1 MLSAKPQTTEDPE
14 KMSTPSWKA
23 FLRPSMSARMP
34 PMMLP
39 VIMPIK
45 YQNVMV
51 PMADM
56 SRCMACMIDGTT

>member
-1 MLSAKPQTTEDPE
+1 
-14 KMSTPSWKA
+14 MSTPSWKA